1 MSKTIESPVRQDLFQ
16 NTIDSAIKLETHL
29 DEVSQS
35 FGKVIKMSAQY
46 ADQTKR
52 NAKGY
57 RELVELEERSKKAY
71 AAKLKVEEQLAK
83 IRTAREK
90 ATAAAMKTE
99 QEFNKALQQE
109 SKTRQ
114 ENVKVLKEEMKAEAE
129 LNKVLQQEEK
139 LKREKIKTSQMLR
152 KEAEREAKIT
162 KQNGSAYYQLTKNIE
177 KLTSEYRDIIAAER
191 KETHQAKLLRQEIL
205 ALNKVRDKSNE
216 ALGMHQ
222 NKVGQY
228 ERALRGLNNTMM
240 QLGLSFGVFF
250 ILKDITGIIS
260 ESEDAFAS
268 LSAITGLTGDDL
280 EVFTAKLMEV
290 ATNVGVS
297 GTTVAE
303 AAEKIA
309 SAQPALLENA
319 DALAGV
325 TEQAII
331 LNKAI
336 KGDLTETSMALV
348 GVMNQFSLGAEHASR
363 IINVLAAGS
372 KAGAATVNQINESMV
387 KFGTTAKLLNIS
399 VEESVGL
406 IETLGEK
413 AIFGADA
420 GTALRNILLKMSSI
434 DVLPKKA
441 MKQLAAYGVDVN
453 IVKDTTLS
461 FEERLKELSKIAGD
475 ATAIMQIFGT
485 ENATAATVLLNS
497 LDTYHNMTEAV
508 TGSSVAIEQMEAN
521 QNTLTAVVAKLRASW
536 ENLVIKFSEGTNVA
550 GGLKAVLNF
559 VAENLELILTLVLK
573 GVIAWGSYRLALLLV
588 NKAGTGFLQVLAAMG
603 KNIYYN
609 IKGMLIMGT
618 TTKTLA
624 GTMKGLGAAMKSIPF
639 AGWIAALVTLVPLVI
654 EFAAGLFS
662 SEKEVKELT
671 LAQKAL
677 NHVAQET
684 SKRMIEEEAKL
695 MQVFDALKDTTYGTK
710 ERQDMLDYVN
720 KKYNI
725 TLDNLKDERLFVEQL
740 DMAYEQLIATME
752 KRIRQEVVMEDLT
765 ELIKQKLQLQKDLI
779 VFQDMVDKEIATT
792 NKTFQDNNVIF
803 GPGEGRTP
811 AERMLQMTQENIKA
825 VNDAI
830 AALKNDVEGGEFT
843 LPVDFNT
850 VVGGGGTG
858 TGKTQKQI
866 NEEKL
871 AALRKKNA
879 ADLLAMENE
888 LMQQGVAREIIDR
901 KIYEARMVQYDGELQ
916 MITDLNIGQEE
927 YNRTLNEA
935 LKLQEANAEAIKK
948 IETDRKVKDPSID
961 PLKKAY
967 EDMVKA
973 NELLEEQE
981 KKALENRQRAI
992 EAIKD
997 SIDSANQMIREM
1009 IESNISAL
1017 DKQIDKQQAMFDA
1030 SKDRETQLRDIA
1042 RERKLDASESIEAER
1057 ENQKRALREIEKLEA
1072 KKRQLELMI
1081 AAMTLLSQ
1089 GKSVADIKGSLTDIK
1104 NFVEGSFYEGTPTT
1118 VGAALGYNGKKDGH
1132 TVNVDDHEAIL
1143 NPSQT
1148 HALGIG
1154 VNGRTTQDVVD
1165 DMTKGPL
1172 ADSLRLHVQPNRI
1185 MRASVGM
1192 GADPETKRLLEK
1204 VARNT
1209 APENQPR
1216 IDGWVNQAIG
1226 VMEWEYRDAKRK
1238 ERKKYLLRSRKK

>member
-29 DEVSQS
+29 EEVSES

-71 AAKLKVEEQLAK
+71 AAKLKVEEQLTK
-83 IRTAREK
+83 IRIAREK
-90 ATAAAMKTE
+90 ATQASMKTE

-109 SKTRQ
+109 TKTRQ
-114 ENVKVLKEEMKAEAE
+114 ENSKAIKEEMKAEAE

-177 KLTSEYRDIIAAER
+177 RLTAEYRDIIAAEG
-191 KETHQAKLLRQEIL
+191 KETHTAKLLRQEIL

-228 ERALRGLNNTMM
+228 ERALRGLNNTLM
-240 QLGLSFGVFF
+240 QLGLSFGVFY
-250 ILKDITGIIS
+250 ILRDITSIVS

-268 LSAITGLTGDDL
+268 LSAITGLSGDEL
-280 EVFTAKLMEV
+280 EVFKNKLMDV

-348 GVMNQFSLGAEHASR
+348 GVMNQFSLGADQASR

-420 GTALRNILLKMSSI
+420 GTALRNILLKMASI

-441 MKQLAAYGVDVN
+441 MKQLEAYGVNVN

-475 ATAIMQIFGT
+475 STAIMQVFGT

-497 LDTYHNMTEAV
+497 LGTYHNMTEAV
-508 TGSSVAIEQMEAN
+508 TGTNVAVEQAAVN
-521 QNTLTAVVAKLRASW
+521 SNTLSAVVEKLRANW
-536 ENLVIKFSEGTNVA
+536 ENLVIEFSEGTDVA
-550 GGLKAVLNF
+550 GGLKAILNF
-559 VAENLELILTLVLK
+559 LADNLKDIVSIVLK
-573 GVIAWGSYRLALLLV
+573 GVIAWGSYRLALLAW
-588 NKAGTGFLQVLAAMG
+588 NKEGTGAIQVLGRMT
-603 KNIYYN
+603 KEMYYN
-609 IKGMLIMGT
+609 AKGAIIMNGATGT
-618 TTKTLA
+618 LKKGLT
-624 GTMKGLGAAMKSIPF
+624 GLGAAMKSIPF
-639 AGWIAALVTLVPLVI
+639 AGWVAILVTLIPMLI
-654 EFAAGLFS
+654 DFGRSIAEAFDRTTAL
-662 SEKEVKELT
+662 EKVTAKYNE
-671 LAQKAL
+671 
-677 NHVAQET
+677 
-684 SKRMIEEEAKL
+684 RMIEEQAKL
-695 MQVFDALKDTTYGTK
+695 EMVFFQLRNTNAGSDERLRLITEINKTYGTTLENLANEEEFLLQLADAYK
-710 ERQDMLDYVN
+710 QVN
-720 KKYNI
+720 A
-725 TLDNLKDERLFVEQL
+725 Q
-740 DMAYEQLIATME
+740 ME
-752 KRIRQEVVMEDLT
+752 KRIMKQLIEE
-765 ELIKQKLQLQKDLI
+765 ELANLFKQRRSIEKALSDG
-779 VFQDMVDKEIATT
+779 V
-792 NKTFQDNNVIF
+792 
-803 GPGEGRTP
+803 GEGNFLIGSLTDDLQNDLSIVNSDIKELQ
-811 AERMLQMTQENIKA
+811 AELFKLNQMS
-825 VNDAI
+825 
-830 AALKNDVEGGEFT
+830 
-843 LPVDFNT
+843 VDT
-850 VVGGGGTG
+850 K
-858 TGKTQKQI
+858 TGKTLSQKLTGKNLGKTSESDKKEKTQAQI

-871 AALRKKNA
+871 AELRKKNA
-879 ADLLAMENE
+879 ADLLALENE

-901 KIYEARMVQYDGELQ
+901 KIYEARMIQYDGELA

-927 YNRTLNEA
+927 YNKTLNEA
-935 LKLQEANAEAIKK
+935 LKLQEANIENIKK
-948 IETDRKVKDPSID
+948 IEKPVRNEPSTD
-961 PLKKAY
+961 PLHDAY
-967 EDMVKA
+967 DRMVKL
-973 NELLEEQE
+973 NEMLAEQE

-992 EAIKD
+992 EAIKT

-1009 IESNISAL
+1009 LESNISML
-1017 DKQIDKQQAMFDA
+1017 DKQVDKQQAMFDA

-1042 RERKLDASESIEAER
+1042 RERKLNATESIEAER

-1132 TVNVDDHEAIL
+1132 IVNVDDHEAIL

-1172 ADSLRLHVQPNRI
+1172 ADSLRMHVQPNRV
-1185 MRASVGM
+1185 MRASAGLTN
-1192 GADPETKRLLEK
+1192 GTDPETKALLRR
-1204 VARNT
+1204 VAHNT

-1226 VMEWEYRDAKRK
+1226 VMEWQYRDGKRREK
-1238 ERKKYLLRSRKK
+1238 KTYLIRRKK